1 MFSVRDIQMMNKAKT
16 DVKKETFKVILKK
29 FSNTIRHAYASG
41 STNVILRVPPIVMG
55 FPMYDIGQAT
65 WYLKRQLDNL
75 GYQTFVP
82 FDGTIHVSWVFRTA
96 APSTLRIQ
104 SGPSEDLSSLTKL
117 RETAK
122 KINTRS
128 SQDGSSRR
136 SKKRV
141 H

>member
-1 MFSVRDIQMMNKAKT
+1 MFSVRDIQKMNKAKT
-16 DVKKETFKVILKK
+16 DVKKETYKAILKK
-29 FSNTIRHAYASG
+29 FSNTIRHAYTSG
-41 STNVILRVPPIVMG
+41 STNVILRIPPIVMG

-65 WYLKRQLDNL
+65 WYLKRQLDIL
-75 GYQTFVP
+75 GYRTFVP
-82 FDGTIHVSWVFRTA
+82 FNGTIHVSWVSYS
-96 APSTLRIQ
+96 PSCKMIQ
-104 SGPSEDLSSLTKL
+104 GVPQNEDLSSLTKL